1 MSFVKEK
8 VSYLKGLSDGLNI
21 PDETSRKLYSAII
34 DTLEAISEA
43 LDETEADIV
52 EIDESISDIYD
63 ALDEIEDEIYGGPL
77 DDEDEDELDEDD
89 FFELQCPHCGDTI
102 YYDQDM
108 LSCKDEIICPSC
120 SGKVV
125 PAVDEDD

>member
-63 ALDEIEDEIYGGPL
+63 ALDEIEDEIYGGPRMMK
-77 DDEDEDELDEDD
+77 
-89 FFELQCPHCGDTI
+89 TR
-102 YYDQDM
+102 M
-108 LSCKDEIICPSC
+108 NSMRMTSLSFN
-120 SGKVV
+120 
-125 PAVDEDD
+125 AR